1 MNDINQQDLVL
12 ENIKIKSLLYQIYLL
27 ITSKNESLS
36 DGECID
42 IIHAELKNIEF

>member
-27 ITSKNESLS
+27 ITSKNELLS